1 MRKVIILQARLA
13 SSRLPKKVLADLSG
27 KPVIAHIVDR
37 LKASKRAD
45 AVCVAIP
52 SETDEDPLA
61 EAVKQLGVHLV
72 RGSAHDVLGRYIQ
85 AAYETQADII
95 VRATGDNPLVC
106 PHNLDEQLE
115 LLESDP
121 EVDYVISEG
130 FPIGVTT
137 EAFTLKTLEKLDYLA
152 RTAHMREHVTLHLRK
167 NPAPFGVR
175 TLQAPPAYHD
185 PTLKLSVDTAHE
197 YQVMKTIY
205 EKLSQPGQLIELGDV
220 LELLGREAKLSEM
233 ARTAPAAVPA

>member
-27 KPVIAHIVDR
+27 KTVIAHIVDR
-37 LKASKRAD
+37 LKVSTKAD

-52 SETDEDPLA
+52 SDAEENPLA
-61 EAVKQLGVHLV
+61 EALEKLDVHLV

-85 AAYETQADII
+85 AAYESQADVI

-106 PHNLDEQLE
+106 PHNLDRQLE

-121 EVDYVISEG
+121 EADYVITDG
-130 FPIGVTT
+130 YPVGVTT

-152 RTAHMREHVTLHLRK
+152 RTTHLREHVTLYLRK
-167 NPAPFGVR
+167 HSGPFGVR
-175 TLQAPPAYHD
+175 TLQAPPELAD
-185 PTLKLSVDTAHE
+185 ASLKLSIDTAHD
-197 YQVMKTIY
+197 YQVLQSIY
-205 EKLSQPGQLIELGDV
+205 SELYKPHSIIELDDV
-220 LELLGREAKLSEM
+220 IKLLKSNPQLAEQ
-233 ARTAPAAVPA
+233 ARAQAATVPA

>member
-1 MRKVIILQARLA
+1 MRKVIILQARLS
-13 SSRLPKKVLADLSG
+13 SSRLPKKVLAELSG
-27 KPVIAHIVDR
+27 KPMIAHIIDR
-37 LKASKRAD
+37 LQASARAD

-52 SETDEDPLA
+52 SDAEEDALA
-61 EAVKQLGVHLV
+61 EAVTNLGVHLV

-85 AAYETQADII
+85 AAYETQADVI

-121 EVDYVISEG
+121 EVDYVISDG
-130 FPIGVTT
+130 YPIGVTT

-152 RTAHMREHVTLHLRK
+152 RGTHMREHVTLHLRK

-175 TLQAPPAYHD
+175 TLHAPPALHD

-197 YQVMKTIY
+197 YQVLKAIY
-205 EKLSQPGQLIELGDV
+205 EKLYHPGQLIEVTDV
-220 LELLGREAKLSEM
+220 LGLLGREGKLAEM
-233 ARTAPAAVPA
+233 ARTAPAPVPA

>member
-1 MRKVIILQARLA
+1 MRKVIILQARLS

-27 KPVIAHIVDR
+27 KPLIAHIVDR
-37 LKASKRAD
+37 LKSASRAD
-45 AVCVAIP
+45 VVCVAIP
-52 SETDEDPLA
+52 SDADEDPLA
-61 EAVKQLGVHLV
+61 EAVKQLDVHLV

-85 AAYETQADII
+85 AAYETQADVI

-106 PHNLDEQLE
+106 YHNLDEQLQV
-115 LLESDP
+115 LETDP

-130 FPIGVTT
+130 YPIGVTT

-152 RTAHMREHVTLHLRK
+152 RGAHMREHVTLHLRK

-175 TLQAPPAYHD
+175 TLKAPPALHD
-185 PTLKLSVDTAHE
+185 PTLKLSVDTPHD
-197 YQVMKTIY
+197 YQVMKAIY
-205 EKLSQPGQLIELGDV
+205 EKLYQPGQLIELADV
-220 LELLGREAKLSEM
+220 LGLLGREVKLAEM